1 MASLERPALP
11 PSDLVLAACRRL
23 LRPLVRLLIRAGVT
37 FPVLSDVLR
46 GLYVE
51 VAVTDL
57 LTGPGARTDSRVSLM
72 TGVHRKEIRRLRESP
87 ADAAAVPPAVTL
99 SSQIIAL
106 WLTLPNHSDASGRP
120 LPLPRGPVPGGGP
133 CFDALVAMVTTD
145 VRPRAVLDEW
155 LSQGLIEI
163 GPADRVRLL
172 DAAYLP
178 KGGGRE
184 QMFYFAR
191 NLRDHIEAAAANI
204 ATPGPAP
211 FMERAVHYDR
221 LTPAVARA
229 LEDLAREAAG
239 KVLLDVNR
247 AAAALV
253 RTMPEDPAH
262 TARVNFGLYVFR
274 EDSPEDKNEGN
285 EARPP

>member
-1 MASLERPALP
+1 MGRLDRPALP

-57 LTGPGARTDSRVSLM
+57 LTSPGARTDSRVSLM

-106 WLTLPNHSDASGRP
+106 WLALPDHTDATGRP
-120 LPLPRGPVPGGGP
+120 LPLPRGPMAGGGP

-145 VRPRAVLDEW
+145 VRPRAVLDDW
-155 LSQGLIEI
+155 LSQGLVEI
-163 GPADRVRLL
+163 GEDDQVRLL

-191 NLRDHIEAAAANI
+191 NLRDHIEAATANVAASG
-204 ATPGPAP
+204 TAP

-221 LTPAVARA
+221 LSPAAAQA
-229 LEDLAREAAG
+229 LEGLAREAAE

-247 AAAALV
+247 AAASLV
-253 RTMPEDPAH
+253 RTMPEEPAH
-262 TARVNFGLYVFR
+262 TARVNFGVFVFR
-274 EDSPEDKNEGN
+274 EDQSEGT
-285 EARPP
+285 EVP